1 MFPCLGRNG
10 GTDGGRRWS
19 HPPGK
24 LEANGRIMS
33 AIRALAEVKML

>member
-1 MFPCLGRNG
+1 MVPCLVRGG
-10 GTDGGRRWS
+10 GTDGGRRWL